1 MPFLPLKIGLLHYQP
16 EGEPADPVVSHI
28 AAALDELGHDH
39 VGIAVHDRVFHLLDA
54 IEAAQ
59 CDLVFNLCET
69 FADDY
74 RMEVNIAALMEMSRV
89 RYTGA
94 GVAGLLLAQDK
105 MLTKQL
111 LGYHDIRTPDY
122 AMFDGETFETHG
134 MLSFPLIVKPART
147 DASIGISRHSV
158 VSNWD
163 ELTRR
168 VRDIRKELDDESL
181 AEEFIEGREIYVGV
195 LGGPAKRPEIL
206 PIVELDWGNWD
217 PRKPRVSDREVK
229 FGPETE
235 GSPRLVVA
243 QDIPEDV
250 RFRIERSAL
259 LAFRVLKL
267 RDYARVDFRISEKT
281 GEAYV
286 LEANPNPYLE
296 RNSELALAAM
306 ERGLTYT
313 HLIGRIVESAA
324 ARYKIPRKAP
334 PSEQRTEEPRPEGE
348 VADRPT
354 TARPRNGNGN
364 GNGDASGAR
373 GSALPDRGPPS
384 SNGSE
389 VAAVNG
395 TRGRHT

>member
-1 MPFLPLKIGLLHYQP
+1 MAFLPLKIGLLHYQP
-16 EGEPADPVVSHI
+16 EGEPADPVVTQI
-28 AAALDELGHDH
+28 AAALAELGHES
-39 VGIAVHDRVFHLLDA
+39 VRLAVDDRVFHILDA
-54 IEAAQ
+54 IEVAQ

-111 LGYHDIRTPDY
+111 LGYHDVRTPDY
-122 AMFDGETFETHG
+122 AMFDGEAFETHG

-147 DASIGISRHSV
+147 DASIGINRFSV
-158 VSNWD
+158 VNNWD

-168 VRDIRKELDDESL
+168 VRDIRRELDDESL
-181 AEEFIEGREIYVGV
+181 AEEFIEGREVYVGV
-195 LGGPAKRPEIL
+195 LGGPTKRPEIL

-243 QDIPEDV
+243 KDIPGDV

-267 RDYARVDFRISEKT
+267 RDYARIDFRISEKT

-296 RNSELALAAM
+296 RTCELALGAR

-313 HLIGRIVESAA
+313 QLIGRIVESAA
-324 ARYKIPRKAP
+324 ARYKIPRKGP
-334 PSEQRTEEPRPEGE
+334 PIEARAEDPRSEPE
-348 VADRPT
+348 VPDRP
-354 TARPRNGNGN
+354 
-364 GNGDASGAR
+364 
-373 GSALPDRGPPS
+373 SAPPS
-384 SNGSE
+384 SNVPE
-389 VAAVNG
+389 VAAGG
-395 TRGRHT
+395 TRGRQT

>member
-1 MPFLPLKIGLLHYQP
+1 MPFVPLKIGLLHYQP
-16 EGEPADPVVSHI
+16 EGEPADPVVGHI
-28 AAALDELGHDH
+28 ASALEELGHEYAR
-39 VGIAVHDRVFHLLDA
+39 IAVHDRVFHILDA
-54 IEAAQ
+54 IEAAH

-111 LGYHDIRTPDY
+111 LGYHDVRTPDY

-147 DASIGISRHSV
+147 DASIGIGRHSV
-158 VSNWD
+158 VNNWD

-195 LGGPAKRPEIL
+195 LGGPGKRPEIL

-243 QDIPEDV
+243 KDIPEDV

-267 RDYARVDFRISEKT
+267 RDYARVDFRISQKT

-286 LEANPNPYLE
+286 LEANPNPFLE
-296 RNSELALAAM
+296 RSRELALAAQ
-306 ERGLTYT
+306 ERGLSYT
-313 HLIGRIVESAA
+313 QLIGRIVESAA
-324 ARYKIPRKAP
+324 ARYKMPRKGP
-334 PSEQRTEEPRPEGE
+334 PTEPRTEEPHPGGE
-348 VADRPT
+348 AERVA
-354 TARPRNGNGN
+354 ARPRNG
-364 GNGDASGAR
+364 DP
-373 GSALPDRGPPS
+373 GSAARESPLPDR
-384 SNGSE
+384 
-389 VAAVNG
+389 
-395 TRGRHT
+395 R

>member
-1 MPFLPLKIGLLHYQP
+1 MPFVPLKIGLLHYQP
-16 EGEPADPVVSHI
+16 EGEPADPSVVHI
-28 AAALDELGHDH
+28 ARALEDLGHEYAS
-39 VGIAVHDRVFHLLDA
+39 IAVHDRVFHILDA
-54 IEAAQ
+54 IEAAH

-111 LGYHDIRTPDY
+111 LGYHDVRTPDY

-147 DASIGISRHSV
+147 DASIGIGRHSV
-158 VSNWD
+158 VNNWD

-168 VRDIRKELDDESL
+168 VRDIRKEFNDESL

-195 LGGPAKRPEIL
+195 LGGPTKRPEIL
-206 PIVELDWGNWD
+206 PIVELDWGNWV
-217 PRKPRVSDREVK
+217 KPRVSDREVK

-243 QDIPEDV
+243 KDIPEDV

-296 RNSELALAAM
+296 KNSELALGAA
-306 ERGLTYT
+306 ERGLSYAQ
-313 HLIGRIVESAA
+313 LIGRIVESA
-324 ARYKIPRKAP
+324 
-334 PSEQRTEEPRPEGE
+334 
-348 VADRPT
+348 
-354 TARPRNGNGN
+354 
-364 GNGDASGAR
+364 
-373 GSALPDRGPPS
+373 
-384 SNGSE
+384 
-389 VAAVNG
+389 
-395 TRGRHT
+395 

>member
-1 MPFLPLKIGLLHYQP
+1 MGFLPLKIGLLHYQP
-16 EGEPADPVVSHI
+16 EGEPADPVVNHI
-28 AAALDELGHDH
+28 AGALTELGHEY
-39 VGIAVHDRVFHLLDA
+39 VGIAVHDRVFDILEA
-54 IEAAQ
+54 IEAAH

-74 RMEVNIAALMEMSRV
+74 RMEVNIAALMEMARV

-111 LGYHDIRTPDY
+111 LGYHDVRTPDY

-134 MLSFPLIVKPART
+134 KLSFPLIVKPART
-147 DASIGISRHSV
+147 DASIGIGRHSV
-158 VSNWD
+158 VSCWD

-168 VRDIRKELDDESL
+168 VRDIRKEFNDESL
-181 AEEFIEGREIYVGV
+181 AEEFIEGRELYVGV
-195 LGGPAKRPEIL
+195 LGGPTKRPEIL
-206 PIVELDWGNWD
+206 PIVELDWGNWV
-217 PRKPRVSDREVK
+217 KPRVADREVK
-229 FGPETE
+229 FGPETD

-243 QDIPEDV
+243 KDIPEDV

-267 RDYARVDFRISEKT
+267 RDYARVDFRLSERT

-296 RNSELALAAM
+296 KNSELALAAQ

-313 HLIGRIVESAA
+313 QLIGRIVESAA

-334 PSEQRTEEPRPEGE
+334 PSETRSEEPRAEGE
-348 VADRPT
+348 VIDAPPAAPR
-354 TARPRNGNGN
+354 AR
-364 GNGDASGAR
+364 NGDASAR
-373 GSALPDRGPPS
+373 ATPLPDRGSAPS
-384 SNGSE
+384 HGPE
-389 VAAVNG
+389 VVANG